1 MVAFTPNQNYPY
13 SQTTDPAR
21 VPAAI
26 QALAEA
32 VDTDMSLLESV
43 ILPRQAARVRNLST
57 VKQFFPASVQTE
69 LTFDFVDFDSSV
81 GPRIVDLGS
90 EPTHLRPTSPGLW
103 CFWGAMEM
111 PNASLSGSVNGYEL
125 MIRKNGAELTRYTP
139 HDSDP
144 LGETVMRTISTVG
157 TANGTTDYFTMTFN
171 PIAATTEFR
180 VSNKHFGCFR
190 LTAV

>member
-1 MVAFTPNQNYPY
+1 MVAFTPNRLYPY
-13 SQTTDPAR
+13 SQTTDAAR

-32 VDTDMSLLESV
+32 VDADMTLLESV
-43 ILPRQAARVRNLST
+43 ILPRRTARVRNLST
-57 VKQFFPASVQTE
+57 VKQFFPASTQTE
-69 LTFDFVDFDSSV
+69 LTFDFVDVDNA
-81 GPRIVDLGS
+81 GIVDLGS
-90 EPTHLRPTSPGLW
+90 EPTQLRPTSPGLW
-103 CFWGAMEM
+103 AFWGAMEM